1 MNAQTDTPTG
11 TVTDTVRTPAV
22 VLKDAFTELSAR
34 ERAASLLDEG
44 TFRELL
50 GPFERLESPHLAPQG
65 IVPQSDDGAVVA
77 RGTLGGERAVV
88 VALDGKFQGGGIGEV
103 NGAKL
108 AAALELA
115 ADDWESGKPIRPVVL
130 LETGG
135 IRLQEA
141 NLGLLAIA
149 DIHAAIVRLRQYTPV
164 VGVVAGMVGCFGGMG
179 IAAGLCTDLV
189 VTRQGRLGL
198 NGPEVIEQEAGV
210 EEFDSRDRALVWATI
225 GGAARA
231 ATGLAER
238 LVDDD
243 VSAVADAVHGV
254 FAAGGTE
261 PPRSARVEDALA
273 LLARIDPA
281 RRLTARDLA
290 ELSGLPSPTDLTAL
304 TDEPNGAAK

>member
-1 MNAQTDTPTG
+1 MSTAVSTPNN
-11 TVTDTVRTPAV
+11 TPV
-22 VLKDAFTELSAR
+22 VLLADAFTELSAR
-34 ERAASLLDEG
+34 ERVRAVLDAG

-50 GPFERLESPHLAPQG
+50 GPFERLESPHLSPQG

-77 RGTLGGERAVV
+77 RGTIDGERAVV

-108 AAALELA
+108 AASLELA
-115 ADDWESGKPIRPVVL
+115 AQDWENGTPIRPVIL

-189 VTRQGRLGL
+189 MTRQGRLGL

-210 EEFDSRDRALVWATI
+210 EELDSKDRAFIWSVI
-225 GGAARA
+225 GGEQRTAAL
-231 ATGLAER
+231 LADR

-243 VSAVADAVHGV
+243 TAAVRQAVRAV
-254 FAAGGTE
+254 FEDGPSGD
-261 PPRSARVEDALA
+261 PRSARVDEALA
-273 LLARIDPA
+273 LLDSIDPA
-281 RRLTARDLA
+281 ARLTPQDLRDKVK
-290 ELSGLPSPTDLTAL
+290 GQT
-304 TDEPNGAAK
+304 K

>member
-1 MNAQTDTPTG
+1 MSTS
-11 TVTDTVRTPAV
+11 AV
-22 VLKDAFTELSAR
+22 VLADAFTELSAR
-34 ERAASLLDEG
+34 ERAHAVLDRG

-50 GPFERLESPHLAPQG
+50 GPFDRLESPHLAPQG

-77 RGTLGGERAVV
+77 RGTISGERAVV
-88 VALDGKFQGGGIGEV
+88 VAVDGRFQGGGIGEV

-108 AAALELA
+108 AAGLELA
-115 ADDWESGKPIRPVVL
+115 AQDWENGAPIRPVLL

-149 DIHAAIVRLRQYTPV
+149 DLHAAIVRLRQYTPV

-189 VTRQGRLGL
+189 MTRQGRLGL

-210 EEFDSRDRALVWATI
+210 EELDSRDRAMVWSVI
-225 GGAARA
+225 GGEQRTAAR
-231 ATGLAER
+231 LADL

-243 VSAVADAVHGV
+243 TAAVRDAVRLAFEPGR
-254 FAAGGTE
+254 AG
-261 PPRSARVEDALA
+261 PPRSARVDEALA
-273 LLARIDPA
+273 LLDSLDPA
-281 RRLTARDLA
+281 DRLTPQDLRDKTK
-290 ELSGLPSPTDLTAL
+290 GQT
-304 TDEPNGAAK
+304 K

>member
-1 MNAQTDTPTG
+1 MSTLKTPI
-11 TVTDTVRTPAV
+11 VAIA
-22 VLKDAFTELSAR
+22 DAFTELSAR
-34 ERAASLLDEG
+34 ERARALLDAG

-50 GPFERLESPHLAPQG
+50 GPFDRLESPHLAPQG

-77 RGTLGGERAVV
+77 RGTIDGERAVV

-108 AAALELA
+108 AASLELA
-115 ADDWESGKPIRPVVL
+115 AQDWEQGTPIRPVVL

-149 DIHAAIVRLRQYTPV
+149 DIHAAIVRLRRYTPV

-189 VTRQGRLGL
+189 MTRQGRLGL

-210 EEFDSRDRALVWATI
+210 DELDSKDRALIWSVI
-225 GGAARA
+225 GGEQRTAA
-231 ATGLAER
+231 GLADQ

-243 VSAVADAVHGV
+243 TGAVRDAVRAV
-254 FAAGGTE
+254 FAAARTDH
-261 PPRSARVEDALA
+261 PRSARVDEALA
-273 LLARIDPA
+273 LLGSVDPA
-281 RRLTARDLA
+281 QPLTPQDLRDKVK
-290 ELSGLPSPTDLTAL
+290 GQT
-304 TDEPNGAAK
+304 K

>member
-1 MNAQTDTPTG
+1 MSAV
-11 TVTDTVRTPAV
+11 VTTSSKLPAV
-22 VLKDAFTELSAR
+22 FLADAFTELFAR
-34 ERAASLLDEG
+34 ERARAVLDEG

-50 GPFERLESPHLAPQG
+50 GPFDRLESPHLAPQG

-77 RGTLGGERAVV
+77 RGTIDGERAVV
-88 VALDGKFQGGGIGEV
+88 VALEGRFQGGGIGEV

-108 AAALELA
+108 AASLELA
-115 ADDWESGKPIRPVVL
+115 AQDWEQGTPIRPVIL

-210 EEFDSRDRALVWATI
+210 EELDSRDRALVWSLMGGEQRTATE
-225 GGAARA
+225 
-231 ATGLAER
+231 LADR

-243 VSAVADAVHGV
+243 TAAVRNAVRAV
-254 FAAGGTE
+254 FAADLTGD
-261 PPRSARVEDALA
+261 PRSARVDQALA
-273 LLARIDPA
+273 LVGSIDPA
-281 RRLTARDLA
+281 DRLTPQDLRDKVKGQ
-290 ELSGLPSPTDLTAL
+290 S
-304 TDEPNGAAK
+304 K

>member
-1 MNAQTDTPTG
+1 MSTS
-11 TVTDTVRTPAV
+11 AV
-22 VLKDAFTELSAR
+22 VLADAFTELSAR
-34 ERAASLLDEG
+34 ERAHAVLDRG

-50 GPFERLESPHLAPQG
+50 GPFDRLESPHLAPQG

-77 RGTLGGERAVV
+77 RGTISGERAVV
-88 VALDGKFQGGGIGEV
+88 VAVDGRFQGGGIGEV

-108 AAALELA
+108 AAGLELA
-115 ADDWESGKPIRPVVL
+115 AQDWENGAPIRPVLL

-149 DIHAAIVRLRQYTPV
+149 DLHAAIVRLRQYTPV

-189 VTRQGRLGL
+189 MIRQGRLGL

-210 EEFDSRDRALVWATI
+210 EELDSRDRAMVWSVI
-225 GGAARA
+225 GGEQRTAAR
-231 ATGLAER
+231 LADL

-243 VSAVADAVHGV
+243 TAAVRDAVRLAFEPGR
-254 FAAGGTE
+254 AG
-261 PPRSARVEDALA
+261 PPRSARVDEALA
-273 LLARIDPA
+273 LLDSLDPA
-281 RRLTARDLA
+281 DRLTPQDLRDKTK
-290 ELSGLPSPTDLTAL
+290 GQT
-304 TDEPNGAAK
+304 K